1 MTDNKTKEDAKKKKK
16 KNPLDEILEELE
28 DYDQGVPK
36 QDLMSS
42 GE

>member
-1 MTDNKTKEDAKKKKK
+1 MSKKKK
-16 KNPLDEILEELE
+16 KNPLDEFLE
-28 DYDQGVPK
+28 DLEAYDEGCEP

>member
-1 MTDNKTKEDAKKKKK
+1 MEKKKKK
-16 KNPLDEILEELE
+16 KNPLDEFLEDLEE
-28 DYDQGVPK
+28 YDEGCEP

>member
-1 MTDNKTKEDAKKKKK
+1 MDKKEDCKKKK
-16 KNPLDEILEELE
+16 KNPLEEVLEQLEE
-28 DYDQGVPK
+28 YDEGVPK